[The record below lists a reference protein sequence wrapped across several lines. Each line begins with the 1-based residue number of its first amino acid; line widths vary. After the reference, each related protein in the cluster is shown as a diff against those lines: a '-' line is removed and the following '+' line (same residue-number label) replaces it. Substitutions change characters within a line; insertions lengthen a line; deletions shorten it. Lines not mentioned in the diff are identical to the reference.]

1 MIDAILLGFVCGACS
16 FLWCGPLT
24 KPGMLGNIVPV
35 LYWKI
40 LGEYKEWKE
49 YISKPLFECAVCHS
63 FWIALFAVFYDESP
77 KSYILSLV
85 VVEAALFS
93 AFYLTQKY
101 D

>member
-1 MIDAILLGFVCGACS
+1 MIDSILLGFVCGAWA

-24 KPGMLGNIVPV
+24 RPGMLGNIVPV

-40 LGEYKEWKE
+40 LGKHTYWKE
-49 YISKPLFECAVCHS
+49 YISKPLFECAVCNS
-63 FWIALFAVFYDESP
+63 FWIAFFAVFKEP
-77 KSYILSLV
+77 TTNVMLSLV
-85 VVEAALFS
+85 VVVSALFS

>member
-1 MIDAILLGFVCGACS
+1 MIDSILLGFVCGAWS

-24 KPGMLGNIVPV
+24 RPEMLGNIAPV

-40 LGEYKEWKE
+40 LGRHTYWKE

-63 FWIALFAVFYDESP
+63 FWIAFFAVFYKEP
-77 KSYILSLV
+77 TTNIMLSLV
-85 VVEAALFS
+85 VVVSALFS
-93 AFYLTQKY
+93 AFYLTKKY